1 MIIQPTLPGNH
12 PEDLKCLGGN
22 SNNNNFLAACPPNT
36 MNKRCQCATRSFLLV
51 YPATPRGMYPRDSED
66 LGVER
71 NNNKYLLVM
80 IITCPM
86 TLHSFL
92 GPLTTSVSYN
102 MDNLVPHV
110 RKMLDD
116 FFMFVSVNIYK

>member
-80 IITCPM
+80 WLMRKGGGAYPN
-86 TLHSFL
+86 HANRY
-92 GPLTTSVSYN
+92 SYK
-102 MDNLVPHV
+102 
-110 RKMLDD
+110 R
-116 FFMFVSVNIYK
+116 F

>member
-1 MIIQPTLPGNH
+1 
-12 PEDLKCLGGN
+12 
-22 SNNNNFLAACPPNT
+22 
-36 MNKRCQCATRSFLLV
+36 
-51 YPATPRGMYPRDSED
+51 
-66 LGVER
+66 
-71 NNNKYLLVM
+71 
-80 IITCPM
+80 M

-102 MDNLVPHV
+102 MENLVPHV